1 MSMVCSKLKAYSSRQ
16 TNSQTVTAR
25 AMWSMA
31 CRFERAFCCAA
42 LWVPAHQN
50 APVAVQPGM
59 SPLDQ
64 PAPRFAGMSRRLG
77 AVFAA
82 ADMGDEA
89 VVVSDLPGAVVVI
102 ALIQVQML
110 RLRRGGC
117 GA

>member
-1 MSMVCSKLKAYSSRQ
+1 MC
-16 TNSQTVTAR
+16 
-25 AMWSMA
+25 
-31 CRFERAFCCAA
+31 
-42 LWVPAHQN
+42 
-50 APVAVQPGM
+50 
-59 SPLDQ
+59 
-64 PAPRFAGMSRRLG
+64 RRLG
-77 AVFAA
+77 AVFAAA